1 MLNTKPAVLLGVL
14 LLPFAAG
21 ADHGTP
27 ATDTRAVDASPS
39 ALEAK
44 REPCPT
50 KVEVRPYIWIEPTT
64 GNEYTVLRLHC
75 PGRDDMDGDALSV
88 PNHGMPDRNVPAAI
102 RGAS

>member
-1 MLNTKPAVLLGVL
+1 MSKTKHAIMLGVL

-21 ADHGTP
+21 AENGTP
-27 ATDTRAVDASPS
+27 ATHSNKDADPA

-50 KVEVRPYIWIEPTT
+50 KVEIQPYIWIEPTT

-75 PGRDDMDGDALSV
+75 PGRDDMDDDALSI
-88 PNHGMPDRNVPAAI
+88 PSRSLPDQTVPAAI

>member
-1 MLNTKPAVLLGVL
+1 MLNKKFAVMLGVL

-27 ATDTRAVDASPS
+27 ATDTRAGEASPPT
-39 ALEAK
+39 LEAK

-50 KVEVRPYIWIEPTT
+50 KVEVQPYIWIEPST

-75 PGRDDMDGDALSV
+75 PGRDDMDDDALSV
-88 PNHGMPDRNVPAAI
+88 PSRGAPDRDIPAAI